1 MNSMPPIRMLVLT
14 LTGRC
19 NFACRYCY
27 ASDVDAVD
35 MDEDTAVKAVM
46 MAGASGERFLLQFSG
61 GEPLVRKSDI
71 IRLCDAHP
79 DCTFT
84 AFTNG
89 TLIDRAAE
97 SPPEPVIAA
106 RTRTPG

>member
-35 MDEDTAVKAVM
+35 MDEETAVEAVM
-46 MAGASGERFLLQFSG
+46 MAGASGERFLLPFSSHQKTGSCG
-61 GEPLVRKSDI
+61 GRKPFQCADADSDQW
-71 IRLCDAHP
+71 LPP
-79 DCTFT
+79 DQ
-84 AFTNG
+84 G
-89 TLIDRAAE
+89 HRPISL
-97 SPPEPVIAA
+97 
-106 RTRTPG
+106 